1 LIACQPDALDLTE
14 TGVYFR
20 QLLNDQTAC
29 ASYLLGCKTHS
40 AFAVVDPH
48 VDLVDEYVALAEAQ
62 GAAIVAVLDTHLQA
76 DHVSGLPELVARTG
90 ATAYLPEG
98 AGVEYAHQ
106 PLRDRE
112 VVKLGNTEIEALATP
127 GHALAHHAYLVT
139 DHTRGDEPWFVLTGD
154 ALLVGDA
161 GRPDL
166 HAHGD
171 QTVDAMAR
179 TLYRSLTERLLTLP
193 DDLLL
198 YPAHY
203 SGSVCG
209 RGLSA
214 NPASTIG
221 FERRH
226 NKALQFD
233 SEEAFAD
240 AIVKDIPPAPPQQA
254 EMLAANRAGSPLSSE
269 AELPASSSTGA

>member
-1 LIACQPDALDLTE
+1 
-14 TGVYFR
+14 VYFR
-20 QLLNDQTAC
+20 QLLNDETAC

-40 AFAVVDPH
+40 QFAVVDPH
-48 VDLVDEYVALAEAQ
+48 VDLVDEYIALADGQ
-62 GAAIVAVLDTHLQA
+62 GIPIVAVLETHVQA

-90 ATAYLPEG
+90 ATAYLPKG
-98 AGVEYAHQ
+98 AGVEFEHCA
-106 PLRDRE
+106 LADRE
-112 VVKLGNTEIEALATP
+112 VIKLGNTELEAIASP

-139 DHTRGDEPWFVLTGD
+139 DHTRADEPWLVLSGD
-154 ALLVGDA
+154 ALLAGDA

-166 HAHGD
+166 HAGGEH
-171 QTVDAMAR
+171 TVDSMAR
-179 TLYRSLTERLLTLP
+179 ALYRSLTERLLTLP
-193 DDLLL
+193 DHVLL

-226 NKALQFD
+226 NPALQLD
-233 SEEAFAD
+233 SEEAFVQAL
-240 AIVKDIPPAPPQQA
+240 VRDIPQAPAQQA
-254 EMLAANRAGSPLSSE
+254 EIVRANRSGRPI
-269 AELPASSSTGA
+269 AEVG

>member
-1 LIACQPDALDLTE
+1 MF
-14 TGVYFR
+14 FR
-20 QLLNDQTAC
+20 QLLNDDTAC

-40 AFAVVDPH
+40 RFAVIDPH
-48 VDLVDEYVALAEAQ
+48 IDLVEDYIGIAESQ
-62 GAAIVAVLDTHLQA
+62 GIPIVAVLETHVQA

-90 ATAYLPEG
+90 AQAYLPAG
-98 AGVEYAHQ
+98 ADVEFEHRA
-106 PLRDRE
+106 LADGD
-112 VVKLGNTEIEALATP
+112 VVTLGNTELQAIATP
-127 GHALAHHAYLVT
+127 GHAAAHHAYLVT
-139 DHTRGDEPWFVLTGD
+139 DRTRGDEPWFVLTGD

-171 QTVDAMAR
+171 SSVEEMAR

-193 DDLLL
+193 DDLAL

-214 NPASTIG
+214 NPISTIG

-226 NKALQFD
+226 NRALQHD
-233 SEEAFAD
+233 SEDSFVEALVRD
-240 AIVKDIPPAPPQQA
+240 MPPAPEQHRA
-254 EMLAANRAGSPLSSE
+254 IVAANRSGRPI
-269 AELPASSSTGA
+269 AEVP

>member
-1 LIACQPDALDLTE
+1 MF
-14 TGVYFR
+14 FR
-20 QLLNDQTAC
+20 QLLNDETAC

-40 AFAVVDPH
+40 TFAVVDPH
-48 VDLVDEYVALAEAQ
+48 VDLVDAYLALAEAQ
-62 GAAIVAVLDTHLQA
+62 GAAITAVFDTHVQA
-76 DHVSGLPELVARTG
+76 DHVSGLPELVARAG
-90 ATAYLPEG
+90 ATAYLPDG
-98 AGVEYAHQ
+98 AGVEFAHH
-106 PLRDRE
+106 PLADGE
-112 VVKLGNTEIEALATP
+112 VVRLGNTEVQAIATP

-166 HAHGD
+166 HAHGEH
-171 QTVDAMAR
+171 TAEGMAR
-179 TLYRSLTERLLTLP
+179 VLYRSITERLLTLP
-193 DDLLL
+193 DHLLL
-198 YPAHY
+198 YPSHY

-226 NKALQFD
+226 NRALQHAG
-233 SEEAFAD
+233 EEAFVA
-240 AIVKDIPPAPPQQA
+240 ALVQDIPPAPEQQA
-254 EMLAANRAGSPLSSE
+254 AIVAANRSGRPL
-269 AELPASSSTGA
+269 AEVV

>member
-1 LIACQPDALDLTE
+1 MF
-14 TGVYFR
+14 FR
-20 QLLNDQTAC
+20 QFLNDASAC
-29 ASYLLGCKTHS
+29 ASYLFGCKS
-40 AFAVVDPH
+40 KSRFAVVDPH
-48 VDLVDEYVALAEAQ
+48 ADLVDDYIRVAELQ
-62 GAAIVAVLDTHLQA
+62 GMPIVAVFETHVQA
-76 DHVSGLPELVARTG
+76 DHVSGLPALVERTG
-90 ATAYLPEG
+90 ATAYLPAG
-98 AGVEYAHQ
+98 AGVAFEHT
-106 PLRDRE
+106 PLRDGD
-112 VVKLGNTEIEALATP
+112 VVELGNTKLEAVATP
-127 GHALAHHAYLVT
+127 GHATAHHAYLVT
-139 DHTRGDEPWFVLTGD
+139 DLTRGEEPWFVLSGD

-171 QTVDAMAR
+171 QTVEGMAR
-179 TLYRSLTERLLTLP
+179 TLYRSLTERLLDLP

-221 FERRH
+221 FERRN

-233 SEEAFAD
+233 SEDAFAE
-240 AIVKDIPPAPPQQA
+240 ALVKDIPPTPPQQT
-254 EMLAANRAGSPLSSE
+254 EIIAANRAGRALIE
-269 AELPASSSTGA
+269 QG

>member
-1 LIACQPDALDLTE
+1 MF
-14 TGVYFR
+14 FR
-20 QLLNDQTAC
+20 QLLNDSSAC
-29 ASYLLGCKTHS
+29 ASYLFGCKTK
-40 AFAVVDPH
+40 ARFAVVDPH
-48 VDLVDEYVALAEAQ
+48 ADLVDEYIQLAESQ
-62 GAAIVAVLDTHLQA
+62 GVPIVAVLETHVQA
-76 DHVSGLPELVARTG
+76 DHVSGLPELVERTG

-98 AGVEYAHQ
+98 AGVEFEHVA
-106 PLRDRE
+106 LADGDTVE
-112 VVKLGNTEIEALATP
+112 LGNTELRAIATP
-127 GHALAHHAYLVT
+127 GHASAHHAYLIT
-139 DHTRGDEPWFVLTGD
+139 DHTRGEEPWFALTGD

-171 QTVDAMAR
+171 QTVETMAR

-214 NPASTIG
+214 NPTSTIG

-226 NKALQFD
+226 NRALQFD

-240 AIVKDIPPAPPQQA
+240 ALVKDIPRTPPQQA
-254 EMLAANRAGSPLSSE
+254 EILAANRAGRPV
-269 AELPASSSTGA
+269 AERA